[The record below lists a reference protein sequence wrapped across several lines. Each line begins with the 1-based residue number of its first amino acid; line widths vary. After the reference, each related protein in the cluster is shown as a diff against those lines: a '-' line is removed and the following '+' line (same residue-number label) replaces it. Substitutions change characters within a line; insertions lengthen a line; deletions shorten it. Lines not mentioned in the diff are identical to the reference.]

1 MAVSHSQ
8 ETIQFNSVE
17 SSSGQFR
24 FIYVPQQPAPQC
36 TKSGT
41 LYYRKKLQDILTIW
55 WSLADRCSHQFVDKH
70 LRTVLSA
77 VVKLRNAT
85 HTGNRDILPWNQRL
99 YHLKCASFSR
109 FHLAKAINLQ
119 EPLTKQFNVMQN
131 SQTMWVLRHIRN
143 FHTIWYI

>member
-17 SSSGQFR
+17 STSGQFR

-41 LYYRKKLQDILTIW
+41 LYYRTTGYPDHLVKTSLQLL
-55 WSLADRCSHQFVDKH
+55 WSLADHCSHQFVDKH
-70 LRTVLSA
+70 LRTVLRA

-85 HTGNRDILPWNQRL
+85 HTGNRDHLP
-99 YHLKCASFSR
+99 
-109 FHLAKAINLQ
+109 
-119 EPLTKQFNVMQN
+119 
-131 SQTMWVLRHIRN
+131 
-143 FHTIWYI
+143 